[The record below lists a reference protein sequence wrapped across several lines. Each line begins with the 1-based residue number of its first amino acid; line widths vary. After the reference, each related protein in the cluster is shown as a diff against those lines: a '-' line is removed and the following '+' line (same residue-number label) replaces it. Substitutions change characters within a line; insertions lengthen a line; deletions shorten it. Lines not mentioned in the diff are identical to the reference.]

1 MQNAAIAEHGQ
12 PSKNTI
18 DINFWGTANM
28 MKEFYPLINKNGRI
42 GREFN
47 LFGKF
52 SKLHFCS
59 ENVFGLN
66 LFLMKFFL
74 KPNFPNKNAVSKN
87 FKKSNEI
94 LSSKCLVNVI
104 TTDI

>member
-52 SKLHFCS
+52 SQAPFL
-59 ENVFGLN
+59 FG
-66 LFLMKFFL
+66 
-74 KPNFPNKNAVSKN
+74 
-87 FKKSNEI
+87 KSFW
-94 LSSKCLVNVI
+94 S
-104 TTDI
+104 